1 MEAAHLAG
9 IRTNATM
16 LYGHLEDLADRVDH
30 LSRLRDLQDRT
41 KGFQAFIP
49 LAYHPKNTEIEGT
62 YTSGIDDLRTVAV
75 SRLFLDNIAHI
86 KAYWIMLGEKISQLS
101 LMFGADDIDGTI
113 IEEKITHAAGAL
125 TGEQLTAEQLINLIQ
140 KTGKKAVERDSFYK
154 TVRTWS

>member
-1 MEAAHLAG
+1 
-9 IRTNATM
+9 M

-30 LSRLRDLQDRT
+30 LSRLRSLQDRT